1 MLSGKIHFDLARSER
16 GEAMRASVVSV
27 AKRSD
32 PPHGWGGASEAS
44 VAERSGASERG
55 KRVEAKPAS
64 VVSEFRASEPSEAI
78 QAHTFEPT
86 SGPRFQGRFEPTRW
100 NSKLGRASSGWRR
113 TPSSPGPCSDGRR
126 RSSPRRPSA
135 RALATKASG
144 SARGGKTRA
153 HPRWNWRHP
162 VQRNRPQSG

>member
-1 MLSGKIHFDLARSER
+1 MLSGKIHFDLGRSER

-55 KRVEAKPAS
+55 KRGEAKPAS

-78 QAHTFEPT
+78 
-86 SGPRFQGRFEPTRW
+86 
-100 NSKLGRASSGWRR
+100 
-113 TPSSPGPCSDGRR
+113 
-126 RSSPRRPSA
+126 
-135 RALATKASG
+135 
-144 SARGGKTRA
+144 
-153 HPRWNWRHP
+153 
-162 VQRNRPQSG
+162 